1 MTRLD
6 NCISSFADQPSDSS
20 VLSVKIEMTSRFNE
34 GGPKDGRTQEV
45 PRDEESEAGELR
57 ETTSS
62 HGGSE
67 TAQAWPSSHSKL
79 MHQGCGKCL
88 ETRVPRLVSPS

>member
-1 MTRLD
+1 
-6 NCISSFADQPSDSS
+6 
-20 VLSVKIEMTSRFNE
+20 MTSHFDE

-45 PRDEESEAGELR
+45 TRDEENEAGELR

-67 TAQAWPSSHSKL
+67 TARAWPSSHSKL
-79 MHQGCGKCL
+79 MHQGCGKCQ